1 MIFPEPVS
9 GGDITRARTSE
20 YWSRTF
26 VAINDNEIVFRAQV
40 ATAVADTIIL
50 NITYDNVDIGAFGDV
65 IPGMTVFISPT
76 TSPRDA
82 IYRGRVA
89 DDLTSDTLPID
100 ENATTLEV
108 GYYLIVIADAELKK
122 VVRRGDLRDGRFAWT
137 DLPPMIA
144 GLPGCI
150 VLYDSNADGTVT
162 VTPSQTGVPVADGAT
177 IVSWAW
183 TITGGGTSSI
193 SNPAIAHPLLTFEA
207 GYHYL
212 VSVVVEDSNGTTH
225 RQFMHVYA
233 ITRTFTAPV
242 VLPVV
247 TGNYGNDLDNGF
259 NASLTAYGGVD
270 TQIDASHVAVFKI
283 ERWGDNT
290 SAPVVSNLRF
300 TGRLRNESIQTSGSA
315 EAGQLQ
321 QVSFTAEGLTAQ
333 MSHLSSPNDIVRNV
347 AAPDEFGEITDP
359 TVYRML
365 VYYLST
371 YSTLLSL
378 GGFTAGNNLTLD
390 WSVGGE
396 PVSIDG
402 GYIKDVLV
410 SVGERIHAMPNYA
423 PDGSIH
429 IEQLAS
435 YRQDRTGIP
444 TIMDFALTD
453 LRDYTLDRDTS
464 RTTAQVTAYGGA
476 YDATAGVFVLYTA
489 SAPSVPYGDG
499 EVRESN
505 RELLTTDATTTE
517 AIDELKNRC
526 GNDFAY
532 NNSKPL
538 LHLLLRDC
546 WNWLMASGYL
556 RYTATLPASSNS
568 RGIAYTN
575 EDFWQL
581 QAVNVQ
587 VNPDGTDEVT
597 GDLVA
602 ETEFTDAQSIA
613 SQLPDNAEP
622 PNPVF
627 PVLSD
632 YPAFPDSS
640 VWGYPTDDPGEGE
653 LQPIDPYSAFVGY
666 SPFPPDQAAEAGRNQ
681 GTTRCK
687 TFQVLA
693 RNPGTTNS
701 PFLTVNTAPYTLKI
715 TGSAQISTAGW
726 QQTIDLR
733 TSDGGFA
740 VTGVGVGQGGVY
752 VPATGWQGSAD
763 GGGNVCLTITI
774 PFVSPGD
781 ISSAQVLFENVV
793 NPNPG
798 GGGNGFI
805 QARDTGVSVAESTN
819 TTITTGTTQRS
830 FSVTAV
836 NADEFRIIFQIVS
849 PAGTITA
856 YRVVL
861 SGPGAN
867 PFTGDPGGEL
877 FGDWFYQYQA
887 GDDASAELFAVT
899 AGGLLDGNKPAILP
913 PYNAAHEY
921 LIPFTGTGN
930 AIQGAYALADY
941 TDVQNVAF
949 TIQACRNP

>member
-9 GGDITRARTSE
+9 GGDITRARSDF
-20 YWSRTF
+20 YWSRTY
-26 VAINDNEIVFRAQV
+26 VCINDNEVIFRAQV

-50 NITYDNVDIGAFGDV
+50 DITYDSVDIGAFGDV

-89 DDLTSDTLPID
+89 DVLTSDTLPID

-137 DLPPMIA
+137 DLPPMID

-150 VLYDSNADGTVT
+150 VLYDSDANGTVT

-183 TITGGGTSSI
+183 VISGGGTNSI

-212 VSVVVEDSNGTTH
+212 VSVVVTDSNGTPH

-259 NASLTAYGGVD
+259 NASLTAYGGVN
-270 TQIDASHVAVFKI
+270 TQIDASHVAVFKV

-290 SAPVVSNLRF
+290 SAAVVSNLRF

-347 AAPDEFGEITDP
+347 ATPDEFGEMTDP

-378 GGFTAGNNLTLD
+378 GGFTAGDNETLD
-390 WSVGGE
+390 WLVGGE

-402 GYIKDVLV
+402 GYIKDVIT
-410 SVGERIHAMPNYA
+410 SVGERIHAAPNYA

-435 YRQDRTGIP
+435 YKQDRSGIP

-476 YDATAGVFVLYTA
+476 YDSTAGVFVLYTA

-505 RELLTTDATTTE
+505 RELLTTDATTTDTE
-517 AIDELKNRC
+517 AELKNRC

-546 WNWLMASGYL
+546 WNWLMASGYQ
-556 RYTATLPASSNS
+556 RYTGTIPASSNT

-575 EDFWQL
+575 ADYWQL
-581 QAVNVQ
+581 QSVNVQ

-613 SQLPDNAEP
+613 SQLPDNATP

-632 YPAFPDSS
+632 YPAFPDDSL
-640 VWGYPTDDPGEGE
+640 WGYPTDTPTDGE
-653 LQPIDPYSAFVGY
+653 LQSIDPYSGFVAY

-693 RNPGTTNS
+693 RNPGTTLS
-701 PFLTVNTAPYTLKI
+701 PFVLPNGIDYTAKI
-715 TGSAQISTAGW
+715 TGSVSLGTGDWLQHMNFLTSPGSPDPFTADNNFGAVSIWTGGTGW
-726 QQTIDLR
+726 V
-733 TSDGGFA
+733 A
-740 VTGVGVGQGGVY
+740 GVGAVKAVDIHLILSASTTDVTALRFQYNNGKVGAAVNITLRLATVDVY
-752 VPATGWQGSAD
+752 TDVQAAVVGTVETYFAT
-763 GGGNVCLTITI
+763 
-774 PFVSPGD
+774 
-781 ISSAQVLFENVV
+781 
-793 NPNPG
+793 PG
-798 GGGNGFI
+798 GGFPEFDEI
-805 QARDTGVSVAESTN
+805 VLQLSSPD
-819 TTITTGTTQRS
+819 TTGTPMIITG
-830 FSVTAV
+830 FTA
-836 NADEFRIIFQIVS
+836 E
-849 PAGTITA
+849 GTGT
-856 YRVVL
+856 
-861 SGPGAN
+861 N
-867 PFTGDPGGEL
+867 PFTGTPATGLSADFYYKFDPNDETNVAL
-877 FGDWFYQYQA
+877 F
-887 GDDASAELFAVT
+887 EPT
-899 AGGLLDGNKPAILP
+899 EGGLLDGSKPAVIP
-913 PYNAAHEY
+913 PYNTAHEY
-921 LIPFTGTGN
+921 SVPYEGTGN
-930 AIQGAYALADY
+930 AVQGAFALADY
-941 TDVQNVAF
+941 STVQNLAF
-949 TIQACRNP
+949 TIQLCRNP